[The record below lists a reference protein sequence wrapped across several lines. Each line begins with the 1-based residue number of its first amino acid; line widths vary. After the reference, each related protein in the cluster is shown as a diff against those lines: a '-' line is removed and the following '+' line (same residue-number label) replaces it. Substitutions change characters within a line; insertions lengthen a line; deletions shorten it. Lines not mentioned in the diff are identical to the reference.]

1 MARNYHNHFKPF
13 DAALDKGNL
22 KKKIPFFFYVGNF
35 KFCCL
40 KQNTYTSVLIRRDKL
55 KIRDKPVIKMR

>member
-1 MARNYHNHFKPF
+1 M
-13 DAALDKGNL
+13 
-22 KKKIPFFFYVGNF
+22 GNF

-40 KQNTYTSVLIRRDKL
+40 KQNTYTSVFIRSEKL

>member
-1 MARNYHNHFKPF
+1 M
-13 DAALDKGNL
+13 
-22 KKKIPFFFYVGNF
+22 GNF

-40 KQNTYTSVLIRRDKL
+40 KQNTYTSVLIRREKL

>member
-1 MARNYHNHFKPF
+1 M
-13 DAALDKGNL
+13 
-22 KKKIPFFFYVGNF
+22 GNF

-40 KQNTYTSVLIRRDKL
+40 KQNTYTSVLIRRKKL

>member
-22 KKKIPFFFYVGNF
+22 KKKFLFFYMGNF

-40 KQNTYTSVLIRRDKL
+40 KQNTYTSVLIRREKL